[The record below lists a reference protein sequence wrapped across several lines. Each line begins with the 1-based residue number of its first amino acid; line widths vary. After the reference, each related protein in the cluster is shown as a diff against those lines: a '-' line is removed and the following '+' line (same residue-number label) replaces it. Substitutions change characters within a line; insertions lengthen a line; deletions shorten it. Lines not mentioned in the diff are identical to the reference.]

1 MRSQV
6 VATMIFN
13 GHTEEYINS
22 IDEELFSEIQVMYA
36 DGMLGN
42 KAIYNALA
50 PLTSVVFNYMR
61 SSGTPAYNTD
71 KIFPWINEYLIYPEE
86 EVSDKVNEQ
95 LLIFLSQAPSF
106 DMARFESGGRV

>member
-1 MRSQV
+1 MV
-6 VATMIFN
+6 FN
-13 GHTEEYINS
+13 GHTEQYIDS
-22 IDEELFSEIQVMYA
+22 MDEELFSDIQVMYA

-71 KIFPWINEYLIYPEE
+71 KIFTWINEYFIYPEE
-86 EVSDKVNEQ
+86 EVSDKVSES
-95 LLIFLSQAPSF
+95 LLVFLSQAPNF
-106 DMARFESGGRV
+106 DMARFKSGD